1 MAFNTSHLP
10 KILALPKWGGR
21 VWQPVVDTS
30 KLAPFDCLMP
40 DEVLSQKEVRGMR
53 EVWESVEGVGR
64 KMPQSLPPLTASCS
78 TRC

>member
-1 MAFNTSHLP
+1 MSPPCSSDGAGGGLYVAFNTSHLP

-40 DEVLSQKEVRGMR
+40 DEVLSQKEVRAER
-53 EVWESVEGVGR
+53 KCESV
-64 KMPQSLPPLTASCS
+64 
-78 TRC
+78 